1 MRGRSNL
8 KGKKIYNELDDL
20 KPISDEELEELLN
33 TPRKKYKKPKI
44 RY

>member
-8 KGKKIYNELDDL
+8 KGKKIYDELEEL
-20 KPISDEELEELLN
+20 KPVSDEELEELLN
-33 TPRKKYKKPKI
+33 VPPKKYRKPKI

>member
-1 MRGRSNL
+1 MRGRSDL
-8 KGKKIYNELDDL
+8 RGKKKFNEFDEL

-33 TPRKKYKKPKI
+33 APRRKYRKPKI

>member
-8 KGKKIYNELDDL
+8 KGKRVYDGLDDL
-20 KPISDEELEELLN
+20 KPVSDKELEELLN
-33 TPRKKYKKPKI
+33 TPRKKYRKPKI